1 MHLFTEGFLAVAG
14 NGRYNA
20 HVDGIQFPEGR
31 TMRWCM
37 TCFVGPL
44 LVAGCNGS
52 PTPTPPPAT
61 PAATTQPAA
70 APRLVGAWEN
80 RLQFSGGD
88 LAAIKDWRFLYS
100 FNQGGTMTES
110 SDYDAAPPVPP
121 AYGVWREVGPNK
133 FEAKYV
139 FYQTKPPKSLN
150 EITAGQGWLPLS
162 RGVLT
167 EHIDLAADGNSYEST
182 LTYEPFDMNDK
193 PIKGGGAGKGHAS
206 RISF

>member
-1 MHLFTEGFLAVAG
+1 
-14 NGRYNA
+14 
-20 HVDGIQFPEGR
+20 
-31 TMRWCM
+31 MRSSI
-37 TCFVGPL
+37 TCFVAL
-44 LVAGCNGS
+44 LLSAGCTGS
-52 PTPTPPPAT
+52 STPSPAQ
-61 PAATTQPAA
+61 PAASAPAA

-80 RLQFSGGD
+80 RLQFSSGD

-139 FYQTKPPKSLN
+139 FYQTKPPASLK
-150 EITAGQGWLPLS
+150 EITSGQGWLPLS

-167 EHIDLAADGNSYEST
+167 EHIDLAVDGNSFEST
-182 LTYEPFDMNDK
+182 LTYESFDMSDK
-193 PIKGGGAGKGHAS
+193 PIKGGGEGKGHAS